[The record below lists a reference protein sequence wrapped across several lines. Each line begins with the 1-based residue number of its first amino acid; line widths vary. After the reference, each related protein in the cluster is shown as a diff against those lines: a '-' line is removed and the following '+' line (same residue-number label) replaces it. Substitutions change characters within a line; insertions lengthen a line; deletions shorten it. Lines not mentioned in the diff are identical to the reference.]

1 MLMLDQQIDQLGDYL
16 ERLRGMDTE
25 ALAVIHFG
33 LGDAI
38 IARRITSDNA
48 ACRTAFPIRTI
59 VADALNLGSL
69 SILLAHNHP
78 SGIAQPSEADIKST
92 RILTNVLW
100 PLGIMLTDHLIVT
113 GTDIY
118 SLKSGG
124 HF

>member
-1 MLMLDQQIDQLGDYL
+1 MLAMDTQISQLGDYL
-16 ERLRGMDTE
+16 ERLRGMDAE

-48 ACRTAFPIRTI
+48 ACRTAFPMRTI

-92 RILTNVLW
+92 RILNSILW
-100 PLGIMLTDHLIVT
+100 PLGIVLKDHLIVT
-113 GTDIY
+113 ATEIC
-118 SLKSGG
+118 SMKRGG